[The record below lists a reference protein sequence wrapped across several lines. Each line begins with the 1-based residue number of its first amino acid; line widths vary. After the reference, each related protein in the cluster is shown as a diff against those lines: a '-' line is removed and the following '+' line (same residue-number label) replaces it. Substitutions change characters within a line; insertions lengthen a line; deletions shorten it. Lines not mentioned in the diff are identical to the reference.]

1 VSELPNGVHNAD
13 DVAGAAKGGE
23 KATVSARI
31 SVKLHYDEPGSRDAW
46 KSQSEETRM
55 NYNRIR
61 EMLRRIAV
69 MSLVSLLP
77 GTWAYCQLPAEGG
90 DEAVDAKMQA
100 VVIDSVIAA
109 YSDHY
114 VLPDGVGKIA
124 ALLREKQR
132 RGAYANVTRLSEF
145 ADALMGDLI
154 QASGDGHAY
163 VIYMK
168 ELSPAFFPVES
179 LSPQDLEALARE
191 SAYANNGFR
200 RVERLD
206 GNVGYLDL
214 REFCHPAYAGGTA
227 MAAMSFLSNCDAIII
242 DLRENG
248 GGDGEMGNLLSSFFF
263 KEQKHLNDMVFA
275 GRTEQVWTD
284 VYVPGQ
290 KLPDVPLYILMS
302 ARSFSAAEGF
312 TFGLQNAKR
321 AVVVGEK
328 TRGGG
333 RTIKSVFFPSL
344 HVMVCVPNA
353 ETRNPESG
361 ATFFATGI
369 TPDIPVPADRALD
382 VAHVEA
388 LKQILARTT
397 AEEKKKTLSWTL
409 ERREALADPA
419 EVGARTMK
427 KYAGKYG
434 ERTITLENGQL
445 YYQRTGR
452 PKYKLVPMSQDT
464 FVLAETEDFRVKFV
478 LGPGRKAA
486 ELIGIYSDGTTD
498 SMTRSPK

>member
-1 VSELPNGVHNAD
+1 
-13 DVAGAAKGGE
+13 
-23 KATVSARI
+23 
-31 SVKLHYDEPGSRDAW
+31 
-46 KSQSEETRM
+46 M
-55 NYNRIR
+55 NYNRIG
-61 EMLRRIAV
+61 EMLSRLAV
-69 MSLVSLLP
+69 IGLVSLLP
-77 GTWAYCQLPAEGG
+77 GARGYCQLPAEGA
-90 DEAVDAKMQA
+90 DEAVDARMQA
-100 VVIDSVIAA
+100 VLIDSVIAA
-109 YSDHY
+109 YNDHY
-114 VLPDGVGKIA
+114 VFPDAVGKIA
-124 ALLREKQR
+124 ALLREKHR
-132 RGAYANVTRLSEF
+132 SGAYANLARLSEF
-145 ADALMGDLI
+145 ADVLMGDLM
-154 QASGDGHAY
+154 QATGDGHAY

-168 ELSPAFFPVES
+168 ERSSAFLPIDS
-179 LSPQDLEALARE
+179 LSPQELEKLARE
-191 SAYANNGFR
+191 SAYTNNGFQ

-214 REFCHPAYAGGTA
+214 RQFCHPAYAGGTA
-227 MAAMSFLSNCDAIII
+227 MAAMNFLGNCDAIIV

-263 KEQKHLNDMVFA
+263 KEQKRLNDMVFA
-275 GRTEQVWTD
+275 SRTEQNWTD

-333 RTIKSVFFPSL
+333 HTIKSVFFPSL
-344 HVMVCVPNA
+344 HIMVCVPNA
-353 ETRNPESG
+353 ETRNPEDG

-382 VAHVEA
+382 VAHMEA
-388 LKQILARTT
+388 LRQILAQTID
-397 AEEKKKTLSWTL
+397 EDKKKALGWTL
-409 ERREALADPA
+409 GRREALASPA
-419 EVGARTMK
+419 KVDAGTMK

-445 YYQRTGR
+445 YYQRRGR
-452 PKYKLVPMSQDT
+452 PKYRLIPMSQDT
-464 FVLAETEDFRVKFV
+464 FVLAETENLRVKFV
-478 LGPGRKAA
+478 LGPEGKAG

-498 SMTRSPK
+498 SMPRSSK

>member
-1 VSELPNGVHNAD
+1 MH
-13 DVAGAAKGGE
+13 
-23 KATVSARI
+23 
-31 SVKLHYDEPGSRDAW
+31 
-46 KSQSEETRM
+46 
-55 NYNRIR
+55 YNRIGD
-61 EMLRRIAV
+61 MLRRMAV
-69 MSLVSLLP
+69 IGLVSLLP
-77 GTWAYCQLPAEGG
+77 GTPGYCQLPAEGG
-90 DEAVDAKMQA
+90 DEAVDATMQA

-109 YSDHY
+109 YNDHY
-114 VLPDGVGKIA
+114 VLPDAVGTIA
-124 ALLREKQR
+124 TLLREKYR
-132 RGAYANVTRLSEF
+132 SGAYANVAQVSEF
-145 ADALMGDLI
+145 ANVLMGDLM
-154 QASGDGHAY
+154 QTTGDGHAY

-168 ELSPAFFPVES
+168 ELNPAFFPIDS
-179 LSPQDLEALARE
+179 LSPQELETLARQ
-191 SAYANNGFR
+191 SAYTNNGFR

-214 REFCHPAYAGGTA
+214 REFCHPTYAGGTA
-227 MAAMSFLSNCDAIII
+227 IAAMTFLGNCDAVII

-263 KEQKHLNDMVFA
+263 KEQKHLNDMMFA
-275 GRTEQVWTD
+275 GRTEQIWTD

-333 RTIKSVFFPSL
+333 RTIASVFFPSL
-344 HVMVCVPNA
+344 HLMVCVPNA
-353 ETRNPESG
+353 EARNPENG

-369 TPDIPVPADRALD
+369 TPDIPVPAERALD
-382 VAHVEA
+382 VAHMEA
-388 LKQILARTT
+388 LRQILARTT
-397 AEEKKKTLSWTL
+397 DEGKKRTLDWIL
-409 ERREALADPA
+409 GRKEALANPA
-419 EVGARTMK
+419 IVDTGRMK

-452 PKYKLVPMSQDT
+452 PKYKLIPMTQTT
-464 FVLAETEDFRVKFV
+464 FVLAETEDLRVQFV
-478 LGPGRKAA
+478 LGPEGTAG
-486 ELIGIYSDGTTD
+486 ELIGMYSDGTTD
-498 SMTRSPK
+498 LMPRSSK